1 MSVYSGFCTRKQE
14 TDYNFCIQK
23 MMFILAKRCVKAIH
37 NSIHLLFYD
46 Y

>member
-1 MSVYSGFCTRKQE
+1 MSVYSGFFTRKQE